1 MTPNRT
7 KVKRFN
13 FKKKPMD
20 PWLLWLPK
28 IIISFPDLKRRKAVI
43 RKHDM
48 EDIEGKPY
56 ILLPQRSD
64 SLLPWFLSVPPPSL
78 LPRGRHPNHGAGHLG
93 SCKGQQEDSLN
104 QWKWERDLPRGQKA
118 LHRVE
123 KNGGIWLSAQL

>member
-56 ILLPQRSD
+56 ILLMTHSSMVDFNLMLKGTHPYHVNNVM
-64 SLLPWFLSVPPPSL
+64 SLEGFNPYTEPLMRCLVLSEKESSLP
-78 LPRGRHPNHGAGHLG
+78 
-93 SCKGQQEDSLN
+93 
-104 QWKWERDLPRGQKA
+104 
-118 LHRVE
+118 
-123 KNGGIWLSAQL
+123 I